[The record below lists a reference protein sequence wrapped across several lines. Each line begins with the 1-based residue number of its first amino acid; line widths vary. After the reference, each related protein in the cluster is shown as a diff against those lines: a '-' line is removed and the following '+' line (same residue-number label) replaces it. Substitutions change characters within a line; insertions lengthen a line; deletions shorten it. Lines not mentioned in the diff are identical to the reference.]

1 MGQPCA
7 SGLLRRSASLPSHVG
22 ADGSVDLRRH
32 FAHPVP
38 MQVIC
43 ELLGVP
49 SEERPRLQELMD
61 NIFRSDLRP

>member
-1 MGQPCA
+1 
-7 SGLLRRSASLPSHVG
+7 
-22 ADGSVDLRRH
+22 
-32 FAHPVP
+32 